1 MPRSLISLFSGSR
14 GAYAP
19 CAIGLPEWR
28 FRLGACFAP
37 PLHPFVRAAWVWRTI
52 LGPLE
57 QRARA
62 PGEWGGHHGV
72 SSPDEEGHHAHAIE
86 SAPGERRL
94 VFTVAG
100 HRVVFTVERTWG
112 AEAGAATMLMNCDWG
127 E

>member
-1 MPRSLISLFSGSR
+1 MPRSLISAGVE
-14 GAYAP
+14 AP

-62 PGEWGGHHGV
+62 PEEWGGHHGV
-72 SSPDEEGHHAHAIE
+72 NEEGHHAHAI
-86 SAPGERRL
+86 
-94 VFTVAG
+94 
-100 HRVVFTVERTWG
+100 ERTWG